1 MAMIP
6 ILTGVCSYPS
16 RVRARFAGLCLR
28 LGPGLGLGLGRLPVH
43 GLGFGFA
50 FVRGLGLALTAGLCL
65 FSFSGSASA
74 LNAPEQ
80 EVIVRTL
87 TAEQIRELTEDKT
100 WIIDFDN
107 SPIVSTT
114 YYKVGGERFTERDGL
129 VERLQWFIDEQADR
143 RCVRSAFGSRCGYI
157 VSFGSTLKIC
167 MQLNPLGDCSYTVAR
182 IISGDR
188 YGLQQRAS
196 F

>member
-1 MAMIP
+1 MAMIIHRIGTCLFTGLLGAWLGTLRP
-6 ILTGVCSYPS
+6 ALKLALT
-16 RVRARFAGLCLR
+16 
-28 LGPGLGLGLGRLPVH
+28 LGRALVRL
-43 GLGFGFA
+43 LGQ
-50 FVRGLGLALTAGLCL
+50 RLGLALCATVPLIGVGGHA
-65 FSFSGSASA
+65 AA

-107 SPIVSTT
+107 SAVVSTT

-188 YGLQQRAS
+188 YGLEQRAR

>member
-1 MAMIP
+1 MAMIIHRIGTFVHQP
-6 ILTGVCSYPS
+6 PRSLASDIQTSAQACVDAWTSA
-16 RVRARFAGLCLR
+16 RAS
-28 LGPGLGLGLGRLPVH
+28 PGQR
-43 GLGFGFA
+43 
-50 FVRGLGLALTAGLCL
+50 LGLALCATVPLIGVGGHAI
-65 FSFSGSASA
+65 A

-107 SPIVSTT
+107 SAVVSTT

-188 YGLQQRAS
+188 YGLEQRAR

>member
-1 MAMIP
+1 MAMI
-6 ILTGVCSYPS
+6 INRTGTCLFTSLLGAWLRTFRPALGLAFAPG
-16 RVRARFAGLCLR
+16 RALAGL
-28 LGPGLGLGLGRLPVH
+28 LGQR
-43 GLGFGFA
+43 
-50 FVRGLGLALTAGLCL
+50 LGLALVAILPLIGV
-65 FSFSGSASA
+65 GGHAAA

-107 SPIVSTT
+107 SAVVSTT

-129 VERLQWFIDEQADR
+129 VERLQWFIDDQADR

-188 YGLQQRAS
+188 YGLEQRAS

>member
-1 MAMIP
+1 MAMIIHRIGTCLFTSFLGAWLGTLRP
-6 ILTGVCSYPS
+6 ALKLALT
-16 RVRARFAGLCLR
+16 
-28 LGPGLGLGLGRLPVH
+28 LGRAL
-43 GLGFGFA
+43 
-50 FVRGLGLALTAGLCL
+50 VRLLEQRLGLALCATVPLIGVGGL
-65 FSFSGSASA
+65 AAA

-107 SPIVSTT
+107 SAVVSTT

-188 YGLQQRAS
+188 YGLEQRAR

>member
-1 MAMIP
+1 MAMINNHSA
-6 ILTGVCSYPS
+6 TFSFKS
-16 RVRARFAGLCLR
+16 RFHAWYRAVRTWLR
-28 LGPGLGLGLGRLPVH
+28 SRLGLGSGRLPGH
-43 GLGFGFA
+43 QLGVAMLAAVAPLFG
-50 FVRGLGLALTAGLCL
+50 VGGLAV
-65 FSFSGSASA
+65 A

-107 SPIVSTT
+107 SAIVSTT

-182 IISGDR
+182 IISGDQ
-188 YGLQQRAS
+188 YGLEQRAR